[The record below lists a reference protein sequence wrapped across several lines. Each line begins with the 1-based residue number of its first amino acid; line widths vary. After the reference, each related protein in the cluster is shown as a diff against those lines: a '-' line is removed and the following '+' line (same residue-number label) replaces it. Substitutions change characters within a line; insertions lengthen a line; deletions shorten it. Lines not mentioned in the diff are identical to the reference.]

1 MQKEHL
7 SIMIVSNDP
16 KMIDYLK
23 KAMPRDRFFPVFV
36 FSNAADARRNVL
48 QRQTDIVIIDT
59 PLPDE
64 FGTKLAQ
71 DLSLKCAAAVIVK
84 PELSERISYKLEQ
97 YGIVTLPRTLHKA
110 LLYQTFILL
119 SISVTKTK
127 TLSKDRDNLKAKL
140 REVKNTSKAKA
151 LLISKKSMTE
161 EEAHQY
167 IQKAAMD
174 SCKKKSEI
182 IEDIIE
188 KLSD

>member
-110 LLYQTFILL
+110 LNLYPQTQ
-119 SISVTKTK
+119 V
-127 TLSKDRDNLKAKL
+127 
-140 REVKNTSKAKA
+140 
-151 LLISKKSMTE
+151 
-161 EEAHQY
+161 
-167 IQKAAMD
+167 
-174 SCKKKSEI
+174 
-182 IEDIIE
+182 
-188 KLSD
+188 